1 MRKVNSEKIKSVAV
15 LVTAAIVAWVF
26 ADHFMWSPT
35 NSLKERFFW
44 RLESQHMKD
53 RIGHGSFVEFNR
65 FVPEPKPKVY
75 SLIKRVACAEGES
88 LEYKPGQREFY
99 CNGQYLGRAKER
111 TRMGTPLKPFE
122 YVGQVPKG
130 KMFVMG
136 DHVDSYDSRYWGFL
150 DKSEVKSRAVGL
162 F

>member
-1 MRKVNSEKIKSVAV
+1 MCKTKKDRVKTVAV
-15 LVTAAIVAWVF
+15 LAIAALAAWIF
-26 ADHFMWSPT
+26 AEHFMWSPT
-35 NSLKERFFW
+35 NSLRERCFW
-44 RLESQHMKD
+44 RLKSQAMKD
-53 RIGHGSFVEFNR
+53 RIGHGSLVEFNH

-75 SLIKRVACAEGES
+75 SLIKRVACAEGEV
-88 LEYKPGQREFY
+88 LEYRPGHREFY
-99 CNGQYLGRAKER
+99 CNEHYLGRAKEK

-136 DHVDSYDSRYWGFL
+136 DHIDSYDSRYWGFL
-150 DKSEVKSRAVGL
+150 DKSEVKSKVLGL